1 MPTASHRCIAM
12 SKRKIVNDPLTDS
25 RGTDSVLILDGDLAA
40 NKVLRAP
47 TDESREKV
55 LVL

>member
-1 MPTASHRCIAM
+1 M

-47 TDESREKV
+47 TDEPREKV